1 MMRVPAG
8 MGWVA
13 KSPFLMVGL
22 PVSGLLLLGK
32 ARSSKCARTGTWM
45 SGAVMTLDGL
55 DCSGVQEGKDCRMVD
70 KVPFSESVCDE
81 QSLAASD
88 IKGQ

>member
-1 MMRVPAG
+1 
-8 MGWVA
+8 
-13 KSPFLMVGL
+13 
-22 PVSGLLLLGK
+22 
-32 ARSSKCARTGTWM
+32 
-45 SGAVMTLDGL
+45 
-55 DCSGVQEGKDCRMVD
+55 MVD